1 VGIGWAMVFLW
12 ILSDKGVNSSATI
25 KISQFCLFLKST
37 FVTVQIK
44 FVPQKTRRSDNDI
57 TYQSD
62 GAPGK
67 SKSISFTS
75 IIRTN
80 IGDMYG

>member
-12 ILSDKGVNSSATI
+12 ILSDKGVNSTATI

-44 FVPQKTRRSDNDI
+44 FLPLQTRGRGNDI
-57 TYQSD
+57 AYQSD
-62 GAPGK
+62 RAQGK
-67 SKSISFTS
+67 GTSISAAL
-75 IIRTN
+75 N
-80 IGDMYG
+80 YKK